1 MGKRFY
7 DLTNPQK
14 SIWLTEQ
21 FYKNTPINNV
31 GGTVMIFDKVD
42 FDLLR
47 KSINLFVEKNDSFRI
62 KIVDENGQIKQYV
75 TDYIPVDIPTVTLK
89 NNFEL
94 KILENEILST
104 PFNLIDN
111 LLFKFTI
118 FKFENERGGL
128 IINTNHLISDAWT
141 AGLVVSEIMDIYE
154 KLINNENLI
163 DEEFPSYVDY
173 IFSEQEYL
181 KSDRFKKDKEY
192 WNNVFNTLPEVAS
205 IPSSFNSNNKI
216 TAKANRKQFVIDKS
230 LIDKI
235 NNFCLEKKVSIF
247 NFFIAI
253 YSLYISR
260 ITNLNEFVIGTPI
273 LNRTTFKEKHT
284 TGMFISTV
292 PLKISLIN
300 NLLFSEFISNISK
313 DCLSIFR
320 HQKYPYQYL
329 LEDLRKKDIS
339 IPNLYDILISYQ
351 NTRSNKQTSKVNF
364 EAWWNPAEYISCGL
378 NIHLYDMNNF
388 GSLHVAYDYQID
400 KYSEKDIINMHNRI
414 MYIIEQVLNNP
425 NLYTNDIQIVTL
437 EEKETLLN
445 TFNSTYLEYN
455 KNKPIIK
462 FFEDQVEKTPNNI
475 AITFENKSLTYRE
488 LNEKANSLAYKLRKK
503 NIAGN
508 SIVGIML
515 NRSFEMII
523 SILAVLK
530 AGGAYLPIDPD
541 YPKDRIEYMLEDSKT
556 QILLSTKNLSGKLSF
571 EIETIFVDLSD
582 SEIYN
587 YNKSNL
593 ENISKPNDLSYII
606 YTSGSTGK
614 PKGVMLTQ
622 KNLSNFYASM
632 VNYVKYLPKGPLYSI
647 VSITTVSFDIFGFET
662 LISLTNG
669 LRLFMTNT
677 FEQKVTEKLEKY
689 VYDNNI
695 DIIQTTPTVMK
706 FHLDNLSNP
715 KYFSKLKYVVLAG
728 EQLPKVLV
736 DRIKKIAPKCII
748 YNGYGP
754 SETTIFSTMMDVTN
768 LKEITIGKPIANTQ
782 VYILDNSM
790 NLVPT
795 NTVGEIYISG
805 DGVGNGYLYKNDLT
819 KERFLN
825 NPFIP
830 NSIMYKTG
838 DLGLWLNNGEI
849 DCKGRIDNQVKL
861 RGLRVELE
869 EIEDKI
875 NSFTKDH
882 SLKSA
887 VIVKKDK
894 KDILVAFIVSDKSIN
909 INNLK
914 KYLLSTLPNY
924 MIPSIFVKI
933 DKLFFTPNGKIDRNA
948 LQKIDITSY
957 TTKNE
962 IVKPKNEIEETLF
975 NIISSIVSD
984 NEFSTEDDFFSI
996 GMDSLNIIR
1005 LSNEISKVYNI
1016 ELGVKDILDCNNII
1030 GLSQLIGNSVSK
1042 KSIVKKSNIKEYYP
1056 LSTAQKRVY
1065 YTCNMANDMPTL
1077 YNMPGAIILDKIPD
1091 IQKLENCFKFLIKR
1105 HSSLRT
1111 YFEIID
1117 GNVVQKINDN
1127 IEFNLKVSN
1136 GKFNNIDKI
1145 LKDFVKPF
1153 DLSNAPLFRTE
1164 LVKLDNNKALLLF
1177 DIHHIICDGT
1187 SLSILIDEL
1196 SKLYNSIS
1204 LENINIDYKDFTLW
1218 EKEQLENNNFKES
1231 KEFWLNTFNDEIPV
1245 LNLSYDYPRP
1255 ASLSFK
1261 GAKYK
1266 TTLDK
1271 NISKQIYK
1279 LAKDLNTTPFIILI
1293 CVYYIILS
1301 KYSRQ
1306 NDLVVGTPI
1315 IGRSKQEF
1323 NNIVGM
1329 FVNTLALRNNINN
1342 NLNFKEF
1349 LNNVKTNFIKAMQYQ
1364 DYPFN
1369 ELVNALNI
1377 KRDTSRNPLFD
1388 VMFIYQNNGDTPINF
1403 DGIKSNYFTPDINI
1417 SKFDLSLEIT
1427 PSEDLFNLVFEY
1439 STSLF
1444 SDGYI
1449 QRFCNHYITILEN
1462 ILVDSNIKIS
1472 DISMLSTQEEK
1483 QILCDFN
1490 NTKSV
1495 YPKKPLHV
1503 IFEEQVI
1510 KTPDN
1515 IAVVF
1520 EDNKLTYKELNEK
1533 ANQLA
1538 HFLRE
1543 NGISREDIVCILL
1556 DKSLEMIIS
1565 ILAILKAGGAF
1576 LPIDV
1581 YYPKDRIN
1589 YMINDSGAKMILTD
1603 KQHISKSNSQIPTIC
1618 IELENASIYNNR
1630 YSENLDNINEY
1641 HDLGYIMYTSG
1652 STGNAKGVMI
1662 EQQSIVRLVKNTNY
1676 IKFEKHERIL
1686 QTGSIVFDA
1695 CTFEIWGALL
1705 NGFELYI
1712 IKKEDLL
1719 DSSHLQDYLIKNK
1732 ITILWLTHPLFIQ
1745 LCEEN
1750 PHMFSTVRV
1759 VLTGG
1764 DVLSP
1769 KHINMVKT
1777 ATPNLTIINGYGPT
1791 ENTTFSTCFNIKK
1804 FYEDSIPIGYPIS
1817 NSTCYIVSEEQKLLP
1832 IDCPGELL
1840 VGGDGVARGYLNN
1853 EDLTKEKFI
1862 KNNFGEGILYKT
1874 GDLAKWLPDGSIEF
1888 LGRID
1893 NQVKIR
1899 GFRVEL
1905 NEINLKIAT
1914 YPRIKECTTTVN
1926 VINNEKVICS
1936 YLVSNNI
1943 IDITDLK
1950 NYLKKYLPNYMIPT
1964 YFMQLEKLPINTNGK
1979 IDKKALPTNFSIK
1992 KANNHIVQPTNK
2004 NEELLLNIFKK
2015 ILNTDDIGITDDFF
2029 ELGGDSLTAMK
2040 LQVEAISNNLNIS
2053 YGDIFK
2059 NSTVKALALCLN
2071 NTVEKNFNSNIDFS
2085 KYDKLLAKNTISN
2098 NVTLEYT
2105 SAGNVLLTGFTGFLG
2120 AHVLDSFLKKEKGR
2134 IYCLIRDK
2142 NEMSAEQ
2149 RLKNVLNFYFE
2160 NKYDKYIG
2168 NRIILVKGDITLPNL
2183 GLENTQYQDLA
2194 KNIDTVIHSAA
2205 LVKHFG
2211 TFKEFEDINIKGT
2224 QKIVDF
2230 CKQFNLKLLHIST
2243 ISVSGNALAEQ
2254 ANVKNNFSE
2263 DKIFNET
2270 NFYIGQNIENFYI
2283 KSKFEAERI
2292 VLDAILAGLP
2302 AYVIRMGNLTSR
2314 FTEGKFQQNHYENA
2328 FVNRIKSILQIGYA
2342 PDYLFKSYVEFTP
2355 IDYCG
2360 DAIIDL
2366 ASHFNKDYSVF
2377 HLLNDKHVTMKR
2389 LYTTFKE
2396 LGINIKAVSSDE
2408 FIKIINE
2415 LLKDDSKKSYLEGI
2429 INDLDENKKLIY
2441 ESNVKIESDFSKKI
2455 LEKLGFEWP
2464 YINKTYIKNY
2474 LKYLTDIGYF
2484 NIKMK

>member
-1 MGKRFY
+1 MEKHFY

-31 GGTVMIFDKVD
+31 CGTVRILDKVNYN
-42 FDLLR
+42 FLT

-62 KIVDENGQIKQYV
+62 KILDNNGRIQQYV
-75 TDYIPVDIPTVTLK
+75 SDYVPVDISTIMLK
-89 NNFEL
+89 SIDDL
-94 KILENEILST
+94 KILENEVIST
-104 PFNLIDN
+104 PFHLIDN
-111 LLFKFTI
+111 LLFKFII
-118 FKFENERGGL
+118 FKFENESGGF
-128 IINTNHLISDAWT
+128 IVNTNHLISDAWT
-141 AGLVVSEIMDIYE
+141 AGLVVNEIMDNYE
-154 KLINNENLI
+154 KLITNEPITNE
-163 DEEFPSYVDY
+163 DVPSYVDY
-173 IFSEQEYL
+173 IVSENEYL
-181 KSDRFKKDKEY
+181 KSDKFKKDKEY
-192 WNNVFNTLPEVAS
+192 WDNVFDTVPEIAS
-205 IPSSFNSNNKI
+205 IPYSFNSNNI
-216 TAKANRKQFVIDKS
+216 NNAKSKRKQFIIDKL

-235 NNFCLEKKVSIF
+235 NKFCSERKVSIY

-260 ITNLNEFVIGTPI
+260 ITSLNEFVIGTPI

-292 PLKISLIN
+292 PLKISLTN
-300 NLLFSEFISNISK
+300 NLLFTEFISNISK
-313 DCLSIFR
+313 ECLSIFR
-320 HQKYPYQYL
+320 HQKYPYQYI
-329 LEDLRKKDIS
+329 LENLRKKDAS
-339 IPNLYDILISYQ
+339 IPNLYYILISYQ
-351 NTRSNKQTSKVNF
+351 NTRSNKQTAKVNY
-364 EAWWNPAEYISCGL
+364 EASWNPAGYISCGL

-400 KYSEKDIINMHNRI
+400 KYSEEDISNMHNRI
-414 MYIIEQVLNNP
+414 MYMLEQVLNNT
-425 NLYTNDIQIVTL
+425 NLYTNDIQIITL
-437 EEKETLLN
+437 EEKNTLLN
-445 TFNSTYLEYN
+445 DFNNTYLKYDE
-455 KNKPIIK
+455 NKPIIE
-462 FFEDQVEKTPNNI
+462 FFEEQVEKNPNNI
-475 AITFENKSLTYRE
+475 AITFENKSLTYKE
-488 LNEKANSLAYKLRKK
+488 LNEKANSLAYQLRKK
-503 NIAGN
+503 NITSN
-508 SIVGIML
+508 SIVGVMF
-515 NRSFEMII
+515 NRSFEMVI

-556 QILLSTKNLSGKLSF
+556 QILLSSTHLSDKLSLD
-571 EIETIFVDLSD
+571 IETIFVNLSD
-582 SEIYN
+582 DKIFN
-587 YNKSNL
+587 YNKYNL
-593 ENISKPNDLSYII
+593 ENINNPNDLSYII

-632 VNYVKYLPKGPLYSI
+632 LNYVEYLPHGSQYSI

-669 LRLFMTNT
+669 LRLFMTNN

-706 FHLDNLSNP
+706 FHLDNLSNT
-715 KYFSKLKYVVLAG
+715 KYFSKLKYVILAG

-736 DRIKKIAPKCII
+736 DRIKKIAPNCTI

-754 SETTIFSTMMDVTN
+754 SETTIFSTMMDVTH
-768 LKEITIGKPIANTQ
+768 LDEITIGKPIANTQ
-782 VYILDNSM
+782 VYILDTSM

-805 DGVGNGYLYKNDLT
+805 DGVGNGYLYKDDLT
-819 KERFLN
+819 HERFLK
-825 NPFIP
+825 NPFLK

-849 DCKGRIDNQVKL
+849 ECKGRIDNQVKL

-869 EIEDKI
+869 EIEEKI
-875 NSFTKDH
+875 NSFVNDH

-887 VIVKKDK
+887 VIVKKDT
-894 KDILVAFIVSDKSIN
+894 KDILVAFIVSNKTIN

-914 KYLLSTLPNY
+914 KYLLNSLPNY

-933 DKLFFTPNGKIDRNA
+933 DKLLFTPNGKIDRNA
-948 LQKIDITSY
+948 LQKIDIKNHI
-957 TTKNE
+957 TTNE
-962 IVKPKNEIEETLF
+962 IVKPKNEIEENIF
-975 NIISSIVSD
+975 NIISSIIND
-984 NEFSTEDDFFSI
+984 TNFSTEDDFFSI

-1005 LSNEISKVYNI
+1005 LSNEISKQYNV

-1030 GLSQLIGNSVSK
+1030 GLSELISNSITNTN
-1042 KSIVKKSNIKEYYP
+1042 IVKKADIREYYP
-1056 LSTAQKRVY
+1056 LSSAQKRVY

-1077 YNMPGAIILDKIPD
+1077 YNMPGAIILDKAPD
-1091 IQKLENCFKFLIKR
+1091 VKKLENCFKILIKR

-1111 YFEIID
+1111 FFEIVN
-1117 GNVVQKINDN
+1117 GNIVQKINNN
-1127 IEFNLKVSN
+1127 IDFNLKVSN
-1136 GKFNNIDKI
+1136 GKYDNIDKI
-1145 LKDFVKPF
+1145 MKEFIKPF

-1164 LVKLDNNKALLLF
+1164 LVKLDNNKTLLLF

-1204 LENINIDYKDFTLW
+1204 LDNINIDYKDFTLW
-1218 EKEQLENNNFKES
+1218 EKEQLDNNNFKES
-1231 KEFWLNTFNDEIPV
+1231 KEFWLNMFNDEIPV

-1255 ASLSFK
+1255 ANLSFK

-1266 TTLDK
+1266 TCLDE

-1279 LAKDLNTTPFIILI
+1279 LAKELNTTPFVVLI
-1293 CVYYIILS
+1293 CIYYIILS

-1306 NDLVVGTPI
+1306 NDIVVGTPI
-1315 IGRSKQEF
+1315 IARNKQEF

-1329 FVNTLALRNNINN
+1329 FVNTLALRNNIDN
-1342 NLNFKEF
+1342 NLNFKDF
-1349 LNNVKTNFIKAMQYQ
+1349 LYIIKNNVIKAMQYQ
-1364 DYPFN
+1364 NYPFN
-1369 ELVNALNI
+1369 ELVNNLNI

-1388 VMFIYQNNGDTPINF
+1388 VMFIYQNNGDASIDF
-1403 DGIKSNYFTPDINI
+1403 DGKKYNYFTPDINI

-1427 PSEDLFNLVFEY
+1427 PQENLFNLVFEY

-1449 QRFCNHYITILEN
+1449 QRFCNHYITILNN
-1462 ILVDSNIKIS
+1462 ILQNPDIKIS
-1472 DISMLSTQEEK
+1472 DISMLSVQEEK
-1483 QILCDFN
+1483 QILNDFN
-1490 NTKSV
+1490 STKTQ
-1495 YPKKPLHV
+1495 YPQKPVHI
-1503 IFEEQVI
+1503 IFEEQVN
-1510 KTPDN
+1510 KTPNN

-1520 EDNKLTYKELNEK
+1520 ENKKLTYKELNEK
-1533 ANQLA
+1533 SNQLA
-1538 HFLRE
+1538 YFLRK
-1543 NGISREDIVCILL
+1543 NGIGKEDIVCILL
-1556 DKSLEMIIS
+1556 DKSLEMIIA

-1581 YYPKDRIN
+1581 YYPKDRID
-1589 YMINDSGAKMILTD
+1589 YMINDSNSKLILTD
-1603 KQHISKSNSQIPTIC
+1603 KKHISKSNSNIPTIC
-1618 IELENASIYNNR
+1618 IDLENTNIYDSK
-1630 YSENLDNINEY
+1630 YSENLSNINDY
-1641 HDLGYIMYTSG
+1641 HDLAYIMYTSG

-1676 IKFEKHERIL
+1676 IQFKEHERIL

-1769 KHINMVKT
+1769 KHINMVKN

-1791 ENTTFSTCFNIKK
+1791 ENTTFSTCFTINKI
-1804 FYEDSIPIGYPIS
+1804 YENSIPIGYPIS
-1817 NSTCYIVSEEQKLLP
+1817 NSTCYIVSDEQKLLP

-1840 VGGDGVARGYLNN
+1840 VGGDGIGRGYLNN
-1853 EDLTKEKFI
+1853 EELTRKKFI
-1862 KNNFGEGILYKT
+1862 KNIFGEGILYKT

-1893 NQVKIR
+1893 SQVKIR

-1926 VINNEKVICS
+1926 TINNEKVICS
-1936 YLVSNNI
+1936 YLVSNNK
-1943 IDITDLK
+1943 IDIASLK

-1964 YFMQLEKLPINTNGK
+1964 YFMQLDKLPINTNGK
-1979 IDKKALPTNFSIK
+1979 IDKNALPTNFSIK
-1992 KANNHIVQPTNK
+1992 KANAQIVKPTNK

-2015 ILNTDDIGITDDFF
+2015 VLNTDDIGITDDFF
-2029 ELGGDSLTAMK
+2029 EIGGDSLTAMK
-2040 LQVEAISNNLNIS
+2040 VQVEAISNNLNIS

-2059 NSTVKALALCLN
+2059 NSTVKTLAQCLN
-2071 NTVEKNFNSNIDFS
+2071 NKTVEHSNTKVDFS

-2098 NVTLEYT
+2098 NVPLEYT

-2120 AHVLDSFLKKEKGR
+2120 AHILDSFLKKEKGR

-2142 NEMSAEQ
+2142 NDMPAEQ

-2168 NRIILVKGDITLPNL
+2168 NRIILIKGDITLDNL
-2183 GLENTQYQDLA
+2183 GLDNIQYNDLGN
-2194 KNIDTVIHSAA
+2194 NIDTVIHSAA

-2211 TFKEFEDINIKGT
+2211 TFKEFQDININGT

-2230 CKQFNLKLLHIST
+2230 CKQFNKKLLHIST

-2254 ANVKNNFSE
+2254 SNVKNDFSE
-2263 DKIFNET
+2263 DKIFDET

-2283 KSKFEAERI
+2283 KSKFEAEHI
-2292 VLDAILAGLP
+2292 VLDAILDGLP

-2328 FVNRIKSILQIGYA
+2328 FVNRIRSILQIGYA
-2342 PDYLFKSYVEFTP
+2342 PDYLLNSYVEFTP

-2366 ASHFNKDYSVF
+2366 ASHFNKEYSVF
-2377 HLLNDKHVTMKR
+2377 HLLNEKHVTMKR
-2389 LYTTFKE
+2389 LYNTFKE
-2396 LGINIKAVSSDE
+2396 LGINIHAVSSDQ
-2408 FIKIINE
+2408 FIEIINN

-2429 INDLDENKKLIY
+2429 INDLDENKKLVY
-2441 ESNVKIESDFSKKI
+2441 ESNVKIESEFSKNI
-2455 LEKLGFEWP
+2455 LKKLGFEWP
-2464 YINKTYIKNY
+2464 YIDKTYIKNY

-2484 NIKMK
+2484 NLKI